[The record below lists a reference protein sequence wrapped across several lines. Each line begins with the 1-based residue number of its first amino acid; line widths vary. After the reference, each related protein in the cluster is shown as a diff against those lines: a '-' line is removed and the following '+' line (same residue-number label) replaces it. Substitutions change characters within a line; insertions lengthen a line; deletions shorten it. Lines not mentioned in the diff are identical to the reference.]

1 MKVFYGILK
10 AFAIIV
16 IVVTATLFAGS
27 FLMQD
32 TVAGI
37 ILRSLSKKISTRYE
51 FESVRLSYLKKF
63 PNASLDLKNVFV
75 HSSAGF
81 DKTCFSGI
89 NTDTLLYAESVSVE
103 FSLADVAKGIYDID
117 RIGVKNGRLNLFT
130 DTTGAVNYEI
140 TVETETDTTA
150 GDFLLNLERINI
162 SGLKAVYNNLA
173 TELLIKGFIDNGK
186 IKSRI
191 YGDNI
196 DFSALG
202 ILRFDLFRLYNFSLS
217 SSTPA
222 EIDIN
227 LLSTGKGILFN
238 KSTLMLDQYLFAL
251 SGFISEDDNMDLAL
265 TGNNI
270 DISIIKEYL
279 PDKLAARVMEYDP
292 SGVLN
297 IKGMVKGPLSRTT
310 NPGINIDFNVKNGN
324 VTYAPSALTIKELSF
339 DGSFTNG
346 PEMVPSTS
354 SLSINAFKGTLGT
367 SAYTGS
373 LLLSDFDTLYGRL
386 KLKGKVIPAEIR
398 EFFHVKEIS
407 SASGSFDLNLTM
419 EGLIPDKDKYTISD
433 FFSLNPEAD
442 LHFNELAIGVK
453 DDRIKLADVGGHLM
467 ISDTVQASNLKMT
480 FRGHTLLLNG
490 IFINLPE
497 WLAGNRVILNGTAD
511 VSCNRL
517 VPEKLFPA
525 SSDTTKKSS
534 AWHLPGDIILDLNL
548 KIDNLVYKTFEAKNV
563 TGKFSYKPRI
573 LNFKSLKLNSLDG
586 FISGD
591 GFLVQNTD
599 KGFISRGSFVLE
611 GIDINK
617 AFTSFRNFGQTFVKA
632 ENLSGKLSGSLS
644 LLIPMDSLLN
654 PVIKSIT
661 AEGKYVLEEGAL
673 IDFEPI
679 KELSSF
685 IELSEL
691 ENIHFEKIENDFF
704 IRNNFLYVPLMD
716 VRSSAA
722 DLSING
728 KHSFDN
734 DYEYHIKILL
744 SEALSKKIRKPKPNT
759 TEFGAV
765 QDDGLGRTS
774 LLLKIVGSG
783 EEVKVS
789 YDVKAAG
796 NKVKSEI
803 KSERQNLKTILNEEF
818 GWYKNDSTVTK
829 TTAPANKKFRIT
841 WEETDSVK
849 VEADEPAVQ
858 KEGGIKSIFRKKDE

>member
-10 AFAIIV
+10 AIAIIA
-16 IVVTATLFAGS
+16 IVVAATLFAGS
-27 FLMQD
+27 FIMQD

-51 FESVRLSYLKKF
+51 FESVRLSYLRKF
-63 PNASLDLKNVFV
+63 PNASLDLKNVLV
-75 HSSAGF
+75 HSSSGF

-89 NTDTLLYAESVSVE
+89 STDTLLYAESVSVE

-117 RIGVKNGRLNLFT
+117 RIGVKNGKMNLFT
-130 DTTGAVNYEI
+130 DTAGAVNYEI
-140 TVETETDTTA
+140 SAEKETDTTS

-173 TELLIKGFIDNGK
+173 TELVIKGFIGNGK

-191 YGDNI
+191 FGDNI

-202 ILRFDLFRLYNFSLS
+202 ILRIDLFKLFNFNIGKSI
-217 SSTPA
+217 PA
-222 EIDIN
+222 EIDLN
-227 LLSTGKGILFN
+227 LSRSGKGILFN

-251 SGFISEDDNMDLAL
+251 SGFISEDNNLDLTL
-265 TGNNI
+265 TGDNI

-279 PDKLAARVMEYDP
+279 PGKLGARITEYDP

-297 IKGMVKGPLSRTT
+297 IKGMVKGPLSRIT
-310 NPGINIDFNVKNGN
+310 NPGINIDFHVENGN
-324 VTYAPSALTIKELSF
+324 VTYGPSALTIKELSF

-346 PEMVPSTS
+346 PEMVPATS
-354 SLSINAFKGTLGT
+354 SLSIAGFRGTLGT
-367 SAYTGS
+367 SEYTGS

-386 KLKGKVIPAEIR
+386 EIKGKVIPAEIR
-398 EFFHVKEIS
+398 DFFHVKEIS
-407 SASGSFDLNLTM
+407 SASGSIDLNLRM

-433 FFSLNPEAD
+433 FFSFNPRAD
-442 LHFNELAIGVK
+442 LHFNALDIGVK
-453 DDRIKLADVGGHLM
+453 DDRVKLTDVGGHLM
-467 ISDTVQASNLKMT
+467 ISDTVHASSLKLT
-480 FRGHTLLLNG
+480 FRDHTFLLNG
-490 IFINLPE
+490 IFINLPA
-497 WLAGNRVILNGTAD
+497 WLAGNPVMLIGTAD

-517 VPEKLFPA
+517 VPIKLFPSLA
-525 SSDTTKKSS
+525 DTTTKKST

-573 LNFKSLKLNSLDG
+573 LNFKSMKLNSLDG
-586 FISGD
+586 VISGD
-591 GFLVQNTD
+591 GFLVRNTD
-599 KGFISRGSFVLE
+599 NSFISRGSFILDGV
-611 GIDINK
+611 DINK
-617 AFTSFRNFGQTFVKA
+617 TFTTFRNFGQSFVKA
-632 ENLSGKLSGSLS
+632 ENLSGSLSGSLS
-644 LLIPMDSLLN
+644 VLIPMDSLLN

-661 AEGKYVLEEGAL
+661 AEGKYVLEAGAL
-673 IDFEPI
+673 IDFGPI

-704 IRNNFLYVPLMD
+704 IRNNFLYVPQMD

-722 DLSING
+722 DLAING

-734 DYEYHIKILL
+734 EYEYHIKILL

-774 LLLKIVGSG
+774 LLLKIIGHG
-783 EEVKVS
+783 EEVKVG

-796 NKVKSEI
+796 NKVISEI

-818 GWYKNDSTVTK
+818 GWYRNDSTITK
-829 TTAPANKKFRIT
+829 TTAPSNKKFRIT
-841 WEETDSVK
+841 WEETDSSK
-849 VEADEPAVQ
+849 VETEVPAVQ
-858 KEGGIKSIFRKKDE
+858 KEGGKKSIFRKK

>member
-10 AFAIIV
+10 AIAIIAIV
-16 IVVTATLFAGS
+16 ITVTLFAGS

-63 PNASLDLKNVFV
+63 PNASLDLKKVLV
-75 HSSAGF
+75 HSSSGF
-81 DKTCFSGI
+81 DKTCFTGI

-117 RIGVKNGRLNLFT
+117 RIGVKNGKMNMFT
-130 DTTGAVNYEI
+130 DTAGAVNYEI
-140 TVETETDTTA
+140 YAETETDTTA
-150 GDFLLNLERINI
+150 GDFLLNFERINI
-162 SGLKAVYNNLA
+162 SGLEAVYNNLA
-173 TELLIKGFIDNGK
+173 TELLIRGFIENGK

-202 ILRFDLFRLYNFSLS
+202 VLRIDLFRLYNFRLS
-217 SSTPA
+217 RSTPA

-227 LLSTGKGILFN
+227 LSRTNKGVLFN

-251 SGFISEDDNMDLAL
+251 SGFISEDDNLDLTL
-265 TGNNI
+265 TGDNI

-279 PDKLAARVMEYDP
+279 PDNFSAQVREYNP
-292 SGVLN
+292 SGILN
-297 IKGMVKGPLSRTT
+297 IKGMIKGPLSRTT
-310 NPGINIDFNVKNGN
+310 NPGINIDFNVENGN
-324 VTYAPSALTIKELSF
+324 VTYGPSALTIKELSF

-346 PEMVPSTS
+346 PKMVPATS
-354 SLSINAFKGTLGT
+354 SLSINGFRGTLGT
-367 SAYTGS
+367 SEYNGS
-373 LLLSDFDTLYGRL
+373 LLLSDFATLYGRL
-386 KLKGKVIPAEIR
+386 ELNGKVMPAEIR
-398 EFFHVKEIS
+398 EFFHIKEIS
-407 SASGSFDLNLTM
+407 SASGSIDLNLRM
-419 EGLIPDKDKYTISD
+419 EGLIPDKDKYTLSD
-433 FFSLNPEAD
+433 FFSFNPKAD
-442 LHFNELAIGVK
+442 LQFNALDIGVK
-453 DDRIKLADVGGHLM
+453 DDKVKLSDVGGHLI
-467 ISDTVQASNLKMT
+467 ISDTVYARSLKLT
-480 FRGHTLLLNG
+480 FRDHTFLLNG

-497 WLAGNRVILNGTAD
+497 WLAGNPVTLNGTAD
-511 VSCNRL
+511 VSCNKL
-517 VPEKLFPA
+517 VPIKLFPSLA
-525 SSDTTKKSS
+525 DTTSKKST
-534 AWHLPGDIILDLNL
+534 AWYLPGDLILDLNL
-548 KIDNLVYKTFEAKNV
+548 KIDNLVYKTFEAKNIS
-563 TGKFSYKPRI
+563 GKFSYKPRI
-573 LNFKSLKLNSLDG
+573 LNFKSMKLNSLDG
-586 FISGD
+586 VISGD

-599 KGFISRGSFVLE
+599 KNFITRGSFVLDA
-611 GIDINK
+611 IDINK
-617 AFTSFRNFGQTFVKA
+617 AFTAFRNFGQSFVKA
-632 ENLSGKLSGSLS
+632 ENLSGTLSGSLS
-644 LLIPMDSLLN
+644 ILIPMDSLLT

-661 AEGKYVLEEGAL
+661 AEGKYVLEDGAL
-673 IDFEPI
+673 IDFGPI

-685 IELSEL
+685 IRLSEL

-704 IRNNFLYVPLMD
+704 IRNNLLYVPQMD

-722 DLSING
+722 DLAING

-734 DYEYHIKILL
+734 DYEYHIRILL
-744 SEALSKKIRKPKPNT
+744 SEALSKKIHKPKPNT

-774 LLLKIVGSG
+774 LLLKIVGHG
-783 EEVKVS
+783 EEVKTG

-818 GWYKNDSTVTK
+818 GWYRNDSTVTK
-829 TTAPANKKFRIT
+829 TTAPANKKFKIT

-849 VEADEPAVQ
+849 VEAEEPVVR
-858 KEGGIKSIFRKKDE
+858 KEGGKKSIFRKK